1 MLKLLF
7 IFALIAG
14 SSFACMKLIVPFTK
28 IVLQYKKTSV
38 MILTSVV
45 IAVLTIALFA

>member
-1 MLKLLF
+1 MLKLLILF
-7 IFALIAG
+7 VLIAG
-14 SSFACMKLIVPFTK
+14 CSFACMKLAVPFTK

-38 MILTSVV
+38 MILISVV

>member
-14 SSFACMKLIVPFTK
+14 GSFACMKLATPFTK
-28 IVLQYKKTSV
+28 LVLRYKKTSA

-45 IAVLTIALFA
+45 IAFLTIALFT